1 LFVTLVVLI
10 ATSALGLVMTVYLLG
25 LASRMGYFSAC
36 GILALAFL
44 LISVSSALLGV
55 HLIHDIALLLRI
67 RGALALVIIP
77 CLYLYFVAAG
87 TQGHALPKTTPW
99 HGLWLLGSLGA
110 MATNMA
116 FLLDYILIAELIF
129 YIAALALIWRD
140 RDRAFANL
148 KEDGGK
154 TVWWLGIIIVFL
166 SISMVLEIFILVDLS
181 GGGLLQASMPLLLSL
196 LSLVVLVSISLI
208 GALGRPS
215 LFEHLYSLAVDSRL
229 NGSPSDQSPPDPE
242 ERELVDRA
250 LELLGDP
257 DVLADPS
264 LTITRLSRKLGVPAR
279 QLSRAINRVRR
290 CSFSDLLNDQRIQLC
305 KTIMLDDPGRPLLD
319 VMLDAGYAS
328 KSNFYTQFVRRTGV
342 APAAFR
348 TVMSL
353 GGGLEVADDS

>member
-1 LFVTLVVLI
+1 MTLVVLI

-25 LASRMGYFSAC
+25 LANRMGYFSAC

-44 LISVSSALLGV
+44 LISVSSALLCV
-55 HLIHDIALLLRI
+55 HLIHDIDLLVRI
-67 RGALALVIIP
+67 RGVLALITIP

-87 TQGHALPKTTPW
+87 TEGYALPKTTPW
-99 HGLWLLGSLGA
+99 HGFWLLGGLGV
-110 MATNMA
+110 MAINLA
-116 FLLDYILIAELIF
+116 LLLDYILIAELIF
-129 YIAALALIWRD
+129 YIAALILIWRD
-140 RDRAFANL
+140 RGRAFADL

-166 SISMVLEIFILVDLS
+166 AISAVLEIFILVDLS
-181 GGGLLQASMPLLLSL
+181 GGGLLRASMPLLLSM

-229 NGSPSDQSPPDPE
+229 NGSSSDQSPPQPE
-242 ERELVDRA
+242 ERELVAKA

-279 QLSRAINRVRR
+279 QLSRAINKVSK
-290 CSFSDLLNDQRIQLC
+290 CSFSDLLNDQRIGLC
-305 KTIMLDDPGRPLLD
+305 KTIMRDDPGKPLID
-319 VMLDAGYAS
+319 VMLDAGYVS
-328 KSNFYTQFVRRTGV
+328 KSNFYAQFARRTGV

-348 TVMSL
+348 TRMSA
-353 GGGLEVADDS
+353 GRGHGLTDDS